1 MWERLYLKLPCACAA
16 SPRPQS
22 TLACA
27 LIVCGVTYLIW
38 TTVKPSASFAAPFLF
53 EAEEAS
59 GMMCPNE
66 NERLLTR
73 YMDDWEVPLIRRLQ
87 NNSDEAPSR
96 AESTSWRVLLK
107 DKVHV
112 FSAYLANA
120 TIWGV
125 HVVSL
130 VRRDMKLDNSSSTP
144 TGAIEC
150 LIRTA
155 DGQSLRTPVLVK
167 KMSEEFHHAFLR
179 THLICPLQGVAE
191 LRKPVSLTLRAVGT
205 ASTDQVQLPVQSPP
219 ATAPAKCC
227 SVCMRP
233 MHGRTFRLWEVI
245 EFPMLQLVGRLQAEG
260 WDITLVPFKLTIPY
274 NDSNVGW
281 GEAAMLSDCAFRS
294 RFKTEYFVNVD
305 FDELLVPGAK
315 YGGNLSA
322 LIESVESRR
331 GAGKVGSL
339 VPRNRVFC
347 FEHQLNHDYVRRGV
361 LPLRSRILNA
371 HSGVIKHNFTL
382 KYIARARA
390 VCSAAIHRIT
400 EFCRASEEA
409 VYVDSN
415 ELVINHYHRCCDYG
429 IGKEK
434 TWGVDHR
441 NPGHLFIDDSVK
453 ALGSNF
459 DGLLP
464 SIAST
469 WLLHEAE
476 VKKISEAE
484 IINTEE

>member
-1 MWERLYLKLPCACAA
+1 MTAPKFSVLHPERRTSEEMDEPA

-245 EFPMLQLVGRLQAEG
+245 EFVTHYRMIGARVVLLLRLGNEPAH
-260 WDITLVPFKLTIPY
+260 
-274 NDSNVGW
+274 
-281 GEAAMLSDCAFRS
+281 AAAR
-294 RFKTEYFVNVD
+294 
-305 FDELLVPGAK
+305 GAT
-315 YGGNLSA
+315 A
-322 LIESVESRR
+322 SRR
-331 GAGKVGSL
+331 LGHHTGAIQTDHPVQRLERRLGRGRDAVRL
-339 VPRNRVFC
+339 RVPV
-347 FEHQLNHDYVRRGV
+347 
-361 LPLRSRILNA
+361 PL
-371 HSGVIKHNFTL
+371 
-382 KYIARARA
+382 
-390 VCSAAIHRIT
+390 
-400 EFCRASEEA
+400 
-409 VYVDSN
+409 
-415 ELVINHYHRCCDYG
+415 
-429 IGKEK
+429 
-434 TWGVDHR
+434 
-441 NPGHLFIDDSVK
+441 
-453 ALGSNF
+453 
-459 DGLLP
+459 
-464 SIAST
+464 
-469 WLLHEAE
+469 
-476 VKKISEAE
+476 
-484 IINTEE
+484 